1 MSQFEPQLSVIIVVG
16 TRRDRAGR
24 ALKSIL
30 SQDGME
36 QAEVILVDTQA
47 AAAPVA
53 GSDHP
58 GVRPETHNAKAGVGS
73 RDAVWLMN
81 PPPPYRP
88 PAGYAQSRNIPGH
101 NSAYRRD

>member
-58 GVRPETHNAKAGVGS
+58 AERTILLAGHSTFGEA
-73 RDAVWLMN
+73 R
-81 PPPPYRP
+81 
-88 PAGYAQSRNIPGH
+88 AGGGRQARGRHVAFLEEHSVAFAGW
-101 NSAYRRD
+101 